1 MAVSPRAT
9 EAHGMV
15 NEAKKP
21 VGNPKVAGAAGLT
34 LFMLGMLSVLLVYLK
49 SDNSPQ
55 TVKLVLGAAVLL
67 SLSVAGIQ
75 RLEARVAELEGR
87 AR

>member
-1 MAVSPRAT
+1 
-9 EAHGMV
+9 MV

-67 SLSVAGIQ
+67 SLGCSTLSVAGIQ

-87 AR
+87 AL